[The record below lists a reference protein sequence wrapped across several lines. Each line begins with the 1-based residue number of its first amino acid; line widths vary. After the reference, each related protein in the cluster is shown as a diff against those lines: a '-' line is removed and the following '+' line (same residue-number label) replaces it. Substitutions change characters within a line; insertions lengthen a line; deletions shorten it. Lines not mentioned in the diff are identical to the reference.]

1 MLKMA
6 GILYPTNKEKKGA
19 LKALEIVNMGAKYG
33 VETEWQLV
41 KKKKIL
47 LFTSKEIKCQGEK
60 LECYDEINLITLYVF

>member
-1 MLKMA
+1 
-6 GILYPTNKEKKGA
+6 
-19 LKALEIVNMGAKYG
+19 MGAKYR

-60 LECYDEINLITLYVF
+60 LECYDEIKIDYPYMQSSIYVF